1 MSRLEDHLVSTIK
14 PLINKGD
21 LDLVKELWIEY
32 SEETE
37 FAREVAWDYVF
48 QKVYIHAALK
58 KQRPICEWL
67 DTIFLKF
74 DPIVQIGMR
83 HTFAYARTL
92 LTE

>member
-1 MSRLEDHLVSTIK
+1 MSRLEDHLVTTIK

-21 LDLVKELWIEY
+21 LELVKQLWIEY

-37 FAREVAWDYVF
+37 FPREVAWDYVF

-58 KQRPICEWL
+58 KQREICAWL
-67 DTIFLKF
+67 DTIFPNF
-74 DPIVQIGMR
+74 DPIIQIGMR